1 MRSRDIVASIFWL
14 LVGAGLIYEGY
25 RAELGT
31 LQEPGSGFLIFWM
44 GIVIVGLSL
53 LLLFI
58 TLFKPAPAEEHPSPW
73 FGPGLS
79 KVLVISIA
87 LLLYAYALIPLG
99 FLLTTFLFMFF
110 LFKAIN
116 LQSWVV
122 SISGAVISSLVIYL
136 VFSCWLAVQLP
147 EGILR

>member
-1 MRSRDIVASIFWL
+1 MKSRDIIASIFWL
-14 LVGAGLIYEGY
+14 LIGAGLIYEGY

-31 LQEPGSGFLIFWM
+31 LQEPGSGFVIFWM

-53 LLLFI
+53 VLLLV
-58 TLFKPAPAEEHPSPW
+58 TLFKPPPGEEQPSPW
-73 FGPGLS
+73 FGPGLT
-79 KVLVISIA
+79 KVLIISGA
-87 LLLYAYALIPLG
+87 LLAYAYALIPLG

-116 LQSWVV
+116 LQGWFA
-122 SISGAVISSLVIYL
+122 SISGAIISSLVVYL